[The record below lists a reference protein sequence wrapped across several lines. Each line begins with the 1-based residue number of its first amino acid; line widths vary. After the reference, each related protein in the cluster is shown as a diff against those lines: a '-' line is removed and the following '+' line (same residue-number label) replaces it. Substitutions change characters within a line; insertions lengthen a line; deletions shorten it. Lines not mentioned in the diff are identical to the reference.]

1 MLVVAPDVVH
11 VWRVS
16 ADVAPE
22 VEALLDDGERDR
34 AARFKFDAT
43 RRLFM
48 AAHGALRLL
57 LGRYLDVDPR
67 TLRFETEPDGKPFVD
82 APIEFNL
89 SHSDE
94 LAVVAIGLPG
104 RPVGVDVE
112 RRRRLTSREGIARR
126 IMTPDELVRYRRA
139 GEEERDDFLL
149 WVWAR
154 KEALVKASGR
164 GVREPLTE
172 LPCEPGEDS
181 PWSVVDLDVPG
192 YAAAVAGSGRGWRPQ
207 LRDLDG

>member
-1 MLVVAPDVVH
+1 MLVVAVDVVH

-22 VEALLDDGERDR
+22 VEALLDEGERDR

-43 RRLFM
+43 RRLFV

-82 APIEFNL
+82 AAIQFNL

-94 LAVVAIGLPG
+94 LALVAVSSPD

-112 RRRRLTSREGIARR
+112 RRRRPTSREGVARR
-126 IMTPDELVRYRRA
+126 IMTADELARYHGV
-139 GEEERDDFLL
+139 GEDERDEFLL

-172 LPCEPGEDS
+172 LACEPGEES

-192 YAAAVAGSGRGWRPQ
+192 YAAAVAASGRGWTPL